1 MIETRSGIQRA
12 IRGFRILFRG
22 GRNDKEVFFCDH
34 FGADPIA
41 ELLDL
46 FSDITKES
54 VA

>member
-1 MIETRSGIQRA
+1 MIEMRSGIQRA

-22 GRNDKEVFFCDH
+22 GRNGKEVFFCDH

-54 VA
+54 VT